1 MLCRSVHLQTTKTE
15 VTQTLRGVGDDDAD
29 GGGDDE
35 EEEDDDAHTDND
47 NDDLM

>member
-15 VTQTLRGVGDDDAD
+15 ITHTLRGVGDDGD
-29 GGGDDE
+29 GGDGD
-35 EEEDDDAHTDND
+35 EEDDDANTGND